1 MTNEREL
8 KWPEVEE
15 ACKRIRNEIKIHEAL
30 PETSST
36 KFYEFLED
44 LKLVLFGYWVTMK
57 ELANR
62 DKFLKIAEE
71 KLYEASMKLIKRD
84 EMLKVMED
92 ALRHYTETFTAP
104 SSYSGICEES
114 KWVVK
119 GLSKREWY
127 AGMVVP
133 SMVGWYVND
142 ENRLKLIAQEAV
154 EMADAL
160 ISELEKTK

>member
-1 MTNEREL
+1 MSKGNESAY
-8 KWPEVEE
+8 P
-15 ACKRIRNEIKIHEAL
+15 
-30 PETSST
+30 
-36 KFYEFLED
+36 
-44 LKLVLFGYWVTMK
+44 
-57 ELANR
+57 
-62 DKFLKIAEE
+62 
-71 KLYEASMKLIKRD
+71 
-84 EMLKVMED
+84 
-92 ALRHYTETFTAP
+92 YTETFTAP
-104 SSYSGICEES
+104 SLYSGIYEES

-160 ISELEKTK
+160 IAELEKK